1 MKLKLGPEIVAS
13 YKRLSYEVWY
23 ALAEFVDNST
33 QAYFNNKPKLDK
45 IYTET
50 GTKLT
55 VAISA
60 GSDKDGEYIRISD
73 NSIGM
78 SETELE
84 NAVIIGR
91 PPANTDGRSK
101 YGLGLKTGASWF
113 GDLWTV
119 KTKKLGDKVSH
130 TVTVDVP
137 KIAAGNLDLLHK
149 KEAAPTEEHFTDI
162 VIRRLHRRISA
173 RTLRKVKDYLRSLYR
188 CDISNGQLILKCNDD
203 VLSWDSDIDKELLVR
218 KNGKLAKEVFRF
230 KIDGKQVSGWAG
242 VLEKGSRSKAG
253 FSIIQADRV
262 ITGWPD
268 AYRPATL
275 YGLQEGGSNDLVNQ
289 RLLGEI
295 VLEGFEVSHT
305 KDRILFNDG
314 EQEALELKLKDKLA
328 GLRQLALSY
337 RKDSDERVKRA
348 TDTQRDVALNR
359 IEGEIA
365 SEKIQAFLKTFEVPS
380 SALIRKANESLKNAI
395 VMKFEPD
402 LKARINKLVVS
413 LYLVKDMSPN
423 DPYVIIESTES
434 ETSVI
439 VIINLA
445 HPHWAQLTN
454 DESITNFIRHCTY
467 DGVSEWKSYFAT
479 GKIEPDTVKLIKDNL
494 LRIPMSIEGTHSEKT
509 KAV

>member
-1 MKLKLGPEIVAS
+1 MELKLGPEIISS
-13 YKRLSYEVWY
+13 YKRLAYEVWY

-33 QAYFNNKPKLDK
+33 QAYFNNKAKLDK
-45 IYTET
+45 IYAET
-50 GTKLT
+50 GAKLT
-55 VAISA
+55 VEIST

-78 SETELE
+78 SEAELE

-91 PPANTDGRSK
+91 PPANTGGRSK

-130 TVTVDVP
+130 TVTVNVP
-137 KIAAGNLDLLHK
+137 KVAAGNLDLPHK
-149 KEAAPTEEHFTDI
+149 KEVTPTEEHFTDI
-162 VIRRLHRRISA
+162 VIRKLHRRISG
-173 RTLRKVKDYLRSLYR
+173 RSLGKVKNYLRSLYR
-188 CDISNGQLILKCNDD
+188 RDISNGQLILKCNGE

-218 KNGKLAKEVFRF
+218 KNGKLAKKIFRF

-242 VLEKGSRSKAG
+242 VLEKGSRSRAG
-253 FSIIQADRV
+253 FSIIKADRV

-275 YGLQEGGSNDLVNQ
+275 YGSQEGGSNDLVNQ
-289 RLLGEI
+289 RLLGEL

-314 EQEALELKLKDKLA
+314 EQETLELKLMNKLTD
-328 GLRQLALSY
+328 LRQLALSY

-348 TDTQRDVALNR
+348 TDTQRGAALNR
-359 IEGEIA
+359 LESEIK
-365 SEKIQAFLKTFEVPS
+365 SDKIQTFLKTFEIPS
-380 SALIRKANESLKNAI
+380 STLIKKANESLKNAI
-395 VMKFEPD
+395 VTKFEPD

-434 ETSVI
+434 EISVI

-445 HPHWAQLTN
+445 HPHWSQLTN
-454 DESITNFIRHCTY
+454 DESIMNFIRHCTY

-494 LRIPMSIEGTHSEKT
+494 LRIPMGIEDAHSEK
-509 KAV
+509 